1 MSNYLV
7 HFGLREAPFARN
19 QHPKWIYLSPQNKED
34 LLKIRWTLGEF
45 GGLALLRAGVGHGKS
60 SLIEYMMSAWTQY
73 LGWKCAKLQN
83 TGSIGSPR
91 ALMGEIMAAFGLPQS
106 STTRKM
112 VTDLEIWLLEQSVTN
127 QPIILFIDEAQS
139 LGPQTLPILRDLLNL
154 QTRERIL
161 LQIVLAGQL
170 EVDQKLKSFPAL
182 RSRIAASMTLEP
194 LSLKEAD
201 AMLLHRFTVAGATEP
216 FRICS
221 GSASRLLYEMSQ
233 GVPRDFIT
241 LADAAMKE
249 AFLRAAT
256 QIVDAHVITAAQS
269 LSSRQDYE
277 PIAGIDLSKPPV
289 AIPVDGRAFAKPFP
303 ARLEPVRAA

>member
-1 MSNYLV
+1 MTNYLS
-7 HFGLREAPFARN
+7 HFGLNESPFARN

-34 LLKIRWTLGEF
+34 LLKVRWTLGEY

-60 SLIEYMMSAWTQY
+60 SLIEYMMSGWTKY

-91 ALMGEIMAAFGLPQS
+91 ALMAEIMSAFGLPTE

-112 VTDLEIWLLEQSVTN
+112 VTELETWLLEQSITN
-127 QPIILFIDEAQS
+127 QPIVLFIDEAQS
-139 LGPQTLPILRDLLNL
+139 LGASTLPVLRDLLNL

-170 EVDQKLKSFPAL
+170 ELDNKLKGFPAL

-201 AMLLHRFTVAGATEP
+201 AMLLHRFTVAGAQEP
-216 FRICS
+216 YRICS
-221 GSASRLLYEMSQ
+221 GSASRLLFEMNK
-233 GVPRDFIT
+233 GIPRDFIT
-241 LADAAMKE
+241 IADAAMKE
-249 AFLRAAT
+249 AYLRT
-256 QIVDAHVITAAQS
+256 SPQI
-269 LSSRQDYE
+269 
-277 PIAGIDLSKPPV
+277 
-289 AIPVDGRAFAKPFP
+289 
-303 ARLEPVRAA
+303 